1 MIRSSFIRQGYDS
14 MPMNLKI
21 LIITVVMA
29 ITSCNTSDKYEGHIY
44 YRMSSNPT
52 TLDPA
57 HIVDVTGG
65 SIAAKLFNGL
75 VRINENLDIGPDIAD
90 SWSIS
95 KDGLTYRFRLRQGVA
110 FSNKRYVAAH
120 DFKYSF
126 ERILNPKT
134 RSPNTWVLDKIA
146 GADDYISG
154 RADNLRGVRV
164 IDDHTLEI
172 RLARPFSP
180 FLYLLTMPAAYV
192 VPEEEIRRLG
202 PDFSFQ
208 PAGTGPFLLRE
219 WQNGRTLRL
228 ERRDDY
234 FDKKPAVRGL
244 VYRIISEDLTAM
256 AEFELGNIDVI
267 AIPSSHFRKF
277 MDDPVRKGYIHA
289 IRGINTYY
297 LGMNCA
303 RPPFDNPEVRRA
315 ISHAIDRE
323 KLLNTFYEK
332 RGRPASGPLP
342 DLLRKW
348 EASPV
353 YEYNPEKA
361 GEIIKRRGLTGTA
374 ATLYI
379 TADQE
384 VADMAEFIQSFIK
397 KTGLDLRIKQ
407 LEWSA
412 YKEAINKGEPDMFWL
427 SWWADYPDPE
437 NFLYPLFHSS
447 NAGPAGN
454 RTRYSSREADRL
466 IELGQAEQDE
476 KKKNAYYQKAER
488 LIVKDAPWVFFWHKT
503 DYIAV
508 QPYVR
513 GFRPYPVYSM
523 DKGTD
528 VGF

>member
-1 MIRSSFIRQGYDS
+1 MKGYDS
-14 MPMNLKI
+14 LIMNLKI
-21 LIITVVMA
+21 IIISVLMA

-44 YRMSSNPT
+44 LRLSSNPT

-75 VRINENLDIGPDIAD
+75 VRINENLDVGPDIAE
-90 SWSIS
+90 SWSLS

-110 FSNKRYVAAH
+110 FSNKRYVAAR

-126 ERILNPKT
+126 ERILNPST

-146 GADDYISG
+146 GANDYMSG
-154 RADNLRGVRV
+154 RVDSLRGVRV
-164 IDDHTLEI
+164 IDDHILEI

-208 PAGTGPFLLRE
+208 PVGTGPFLLRE
-219 WQNGRTLRL
+219 WQNSRTLRL
-228 ERRDDY
+228 ERKDDY
-234 FDKKPAVRGL
+234 FDKKPAVKGL

-256 AEFELGNIDVI
+256 TEFELGNIDVI

-277 MDDPVRKGYIHA
+277 MEDPKWIRYIHTVK
-289 IRGINTYY
+289 GINTYY
-297 LGMNCA
+297 LGMNCS
-303 RPPFDNPEVRRA
+303 RPPFDRHGIRRA
-315 ISHAIDRE
+315 VSHAIDRN
-323 KLLNTFYEK
+323 KLLANFYEN
-332 RGRPASGPLP
+332 RGRPASGPVP
-342 DLLRKW
+342 DNLRKW
-348 EASPV
+348 KNPKAYGYDPETAKDLIEKEGL
-353 YEYNPEKA
+353 EYRVINF
-361 GEIIKRRGLTGTA
+361 
-374 ATLYI
+374 YV

-384 VADMAEFIQSFIK
+384 VVDMAEFIQAYLNK
-397 KTGLDLRIKQ
+397 AGLRVSIKQ

-412 YKEAINKGEPDMFWL
+412 YKEAINRGEPDLFWL

-437 NFLYPLFHSS
+437 NFLFPLFHSS
-447 NAGPAGN
+447 NFGPAGN

-466 IELGQAEQDE
+466 IELGQAEPDE
-476 KKKNAYYQKAER
+476 KRKNVYYQKAER

-503 DYIAV
+503 DYIVA
-508 QPYVR
+508 QPYVK
-513 GFRPYPVYSM
+513 GLKPYSVYSM
-523 DKGTD
+523 DKGIDMSKGNT
-528 VGF
+528 GGY